1 MSVPPHHIRSRRR
14 TFDSLP
20 LDHASSAPRV
30 NKVARSH
37 AAGAIQ
43 LPIKV
48 YFRYGSHERISVY
61 DSRPVDTAS
70 AHSQHTY
77 AEAAIFHHDA
87 QRNTIRLVVLK
98 GRPQDVGCVY
108 SSAAQ
113 AATCIRARACSNEHC
128 YLDLRGAQT
137 LNQQRGF
144 IERLVNC
151 PSFADAA
158 TTCDTL
164 ASLCLPHPQYLAFVE
179 AHPHV
184 GSRRDP
190 VSVAQSSATSASA
203 SSRVSGIVYRFPDLR
218 LSASEL
224 ARVAA
229 VVDKEVCR
237 LCPSCIAPV
246 DSRTHHANANGN
258 TDAASDPAFVC
269 SVCAQSYHF
278 SCQHITDAEI
288 DDGFD
293 YTCIG
298 CVADPDSLF
307 SSSVAITRGRK
318 AEAAR
323 AGKRNLKVYVLPQI
337 SRKHVLCNASFVF

>member
-1 MSVPPHHIRSRRR
+1 MTLTVYVSHLHLRTRSRRR

-20 LDHASSAPRV
+20 PDHVVSAPRG
-30 NKVARSH
+30 NKFPKSH
-37 AAGAIQ
+37 AAGAVQ
-43 LPIKV
+43 LPIKI
-48 YFRYGSHERISVY
+48 YFRYGSHERFALY
-61 DSRPVDTAS
+61 DGRPVDSAS

-113 AATCIRARACSNEHC
+113 AASCIRARPCSNEHC

-151 PSFADAA
+151 PLFADAA
-158 TTCDTL
+158 ATCDTL
-164 ASLCLPHPQYLAFVE
+164 SSLCLPHPQYLAFVE

-184 GSRRDP
+184 GTRRDP
-190 VSVAQSSATSASA
+190 VSIAQSNATSAT
-203 SSRVSGIVYRFPDLR
+203 SRVSGIVYRFPDLR
-218 LSASEL
+218 LSAAEV

-229 VVDKEVCR
+229 VVEKAVCQ
-237 LCPSCIAPV
+237 LCPACITPV
-246 DSRTHHANANGN
+246 DARSLHTN
-258 TDAASDPAFVC
+258 TNVEATSDPAFVC

-278 SCQHITDAEI
+278 SCQHISEAEI

-323 AGKRNLKVYVLPQI
+323 AGKRNLKMYVYTKNTLFSAV
-337 SRKHVLCNASFVF
+337 